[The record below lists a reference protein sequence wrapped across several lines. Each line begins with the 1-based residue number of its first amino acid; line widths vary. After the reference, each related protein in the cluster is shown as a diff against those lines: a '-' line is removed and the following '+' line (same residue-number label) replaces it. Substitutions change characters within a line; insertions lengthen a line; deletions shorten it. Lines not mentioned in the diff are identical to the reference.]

1 MPEWCFMTAIINAT
15 IVMRDHLIPDG
26 TLLLEGERIKAFGK
40 AKDIAIPEGSKIIDA
55 EGLYVGPGLV
65 DIHTHAAD
73 NKWFFEE
80 PEAAGAHVLM
90 HGVTSVLPA
99 LYNNLNRDAYIAAAD
114 RIIKAHKAGNF
125 ENFAGFYMEGPY
137 LSPAFGCE
145 RDKNVWKDSVVREEY
160 IDIVKF
166 VKDYARVWCFAPER
180 EGIDG
185 FVEDVKELIPS
196 IVFAVAHSEATPR
209 QVEKYIPLG
218 LRIATHH
225 TNATGTI
232 EHYSE
237 CRGVCVDEAV
247 NYNKEI
253 YAELISDRMGIHVV
267 PYMQRLVRRIK
278 GDDRVI
284 LISDQ
289 FVCDGPIPA
298 GFEEATDLHF
308 DNAGEIAGSGLTL
321 DVACYNFMVHTG
333 CSVVDAFRFASYN
346 PARAVGLSRVGYIE
360 EGNIANLIFVDGK
373 FNVKKTILKGEEK

>member
-1 MPEWCFMTAIINAT
+1 MKAIINAT

-26 TLLLEGERIKAFGK
+26 TILVNGEVIERFGK
-40 AKDIAIPEGSKIIDA
+40 ASATPIPEGCEIIDA

-73 NKWFFEE
+73 NKWIFEE
-80 PEAAGAHVLM
+80 PEATSEYLLS
-90 HGVTSVLPA
+90 HGVTGVLPA
-99 LYNNLNRDAYIAAAD
+99 LYNNLHKEDYIKAADDILAARDAGHF
-114 RIIKAHKAGNF
+114 K
-125 ENFAGFYMEGPY
+125 NFAGFYMEGPY
-137 LSPAFGCE
+137 LSPNFGCE
-145 RDKNVWKDSVVREEY
+145 RDKNVWKDAVIREEY
-160 IDIVKF
+160 IDIVRR
-166 VKDYARVWCFAPER
+166 VKDSARVWCFAPER
-180 EGIDG
+180 EGIEQ
-185 FVEDVKELIPS
+185 FVRDVKAEIPD
-196 IVFAVAHSEATPR
+196 IVFAVAHSEAPPHL
-209 QVEKYIPLG
+209 VEKYIPYG

-253 YAELISDRMGIHVV
+253 YAEIISDRMGIHVV

-278 GDDRVI
+278 GDDRII

-298 GFEEATDLHF
+298 GFEEATDIHF

-321 DVACYNFMVHTG
+321 DIACQNFMVHTG
-333 CSVVDAFRFASYN
+333 CSLVDAFKFASYN
-346 PARAVGLSRVGYIE
+346 PARAAGLYDRGEIA
-360 EGNIANLIFVDGK
+360 EGKRADLIAVDHK
-373 FNVKKTILKGEEK
+373 MNVKRVLVGGETVR

>member
-1 MPEWCFMTAIINAT
+1 MFMKAIINAT
-15 IVMRDHLIPDG
+15 LVMRDHLIPDG
-26 TLLLEGERIKAFGK
+26 VILIDGDTIKSFGK
-40 AKDIAIPEGSKIIDA
+40 RRDISIPDGTSIIDA
-55 EGLYVGPGLV
+55 EGLYVGPGLI

-73 NKWFFEE
+73 NKWIFEE
-80 PEAAGAHVLM
+80 PKATSSYLLS

-99 LYNNLNRDAYIAAAD
+99 LYNNLNRERYVAAAKH
-114 RIIKAHKAGNF
+114 IIEASENGDF

-145 RDKNVWKDSVVREEY
+145 RDKNVWKDAVVRDEY
-160 IDIVKF
+160 MDVVRA
-166 VKDYARVWCFAPER
+166 VKDTARVWCIAPER
-180 EGIDG
+180 EGIDE
-185 FVEDVKELIPS
+185 FVKDVKREIPS

-209 QVEKYIPLG
+209 QVEKYIPYG

-278 GDDRVI
+278 GDDRII

-298 GFEEATDLHF
+298 GFEEATDIHF
-308 DNAGEIAGSGLTL
+308 DFAGEIAGSGLTL
-321 DVACYNFMVHTG
+321 DIACYNFMVHTG

-346 PARAVGLSRVGYIE
+346 PARAVGLPLLGYIE
-360 EGNIANLIFVDGK
+360 EGNIANLILVDDK
-373 FNVKKTILKGEEK
+373 FNVKKTILKGVEK